1 MLNITFCSPQAFYL
15 LCLGSKDRA
24 QCPWF
29 VAPRWAAAPGTEA
42 QGPPEGVPCKPGDQS
57 FCMEVLWKPLG
68 QRWIFHSHAGG
79 ELVQKRKILKGKMTL
94 ESAGLGSLCLMVKG
108 NIRGGGGGPIGLL
121 MITAHSDP
129 RLCPLERL
137 LSLQWNNTWLHK
149 LQEGPLSSG
158 KFSSLQRLFPLLSK
172 RTAHHQLGSCPMRK
186 PLLMN
191 PVRKWFVSVFAF
203 AYGVYLKNIFSL
215 PG

>member
-1 MLNITFCSPQAFYL
+1 MWL
-15 LCLGSKDRA
+15 
-24 QCPWF
+24 
-29 VAPRWAAAPGTEA
+29 
-42 QGPPEGVPCKPGDQS
+42 PEGLQ
-57 FCMEVLWKPLG
+57 LLG
-68 QRWIFHSHAGG
+68 QRLRGPLRESPASQETRASAWKSSGSLWDRGG
-79 ELVQKRKILKGKMTL
+79 FSTVMQEGSLFKKGRFLKGKMTL

-129 RLCPLERL
+129 RLCPLECL

-158 KFSSLQRLFPLLSK
+158 KFSSLQRLFPVLSK